1 MLNLAKLL
9 NRLKWSTFKAE
20 GRWDVD
26 DQGLTPHRTFLLLA
40 QQAAWQSHRKQGSM
54 GQIEKPWIDKELI
67 SVLDRN

>member
-1 MLNLAKLL
+1 MTFVIIEEMASEGIKIIQKSMLNLGKLL

-40 QQAAWQSHRKQGSM
+40 
-54 GQIEKPWIDKELI
+54 
-67 SVLDRN
+67 

>member
-1 MLNLAKLL
+1 MASGGIKIIQKSMLNLGKLQ

-40 QQAAWQSHRKQGSM
+40 
-54 GQIEKPWIDKELI
+54 
-67 SVLDRN
+67 

>member
-1 MLNLAKLL
+1 MRKKWLWVKMIQKSMLNLGKVL

-40 QQAAWQSHRKQGSM
+40 
-54 GQIEKPWIDKELI
+54 
-67 SVLDRN
+67 

>member
-1 MLNLAKLL
+1 MFAILTFVIIRKMDSGGMKIIQKSILNLGKLL

-40 QQAAWQSHRKQGSM
+40 
-54 GQIEKPWIDKELI
+54 
-67 SVLDRN
+67 

>member
-1 MLNLAKLL
+1 MDKGFKLTPHMLNIGKLL

-40 QQAAWQSHRKQGSM
+40 
-54 GQIEKPWIDKELI
+54 
-67 SVLDRN
+67 